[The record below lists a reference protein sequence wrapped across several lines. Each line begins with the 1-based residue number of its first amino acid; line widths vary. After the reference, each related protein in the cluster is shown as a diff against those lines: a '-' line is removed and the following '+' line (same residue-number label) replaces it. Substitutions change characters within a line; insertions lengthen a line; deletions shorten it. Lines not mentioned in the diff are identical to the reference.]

1 MSGQIRAL
9 AAELCEVIDNEYSEL
24 RMTKTKL
31 FEELEQER
39 QALQAEYQT
48 KFAELAE
55 MEKEITRKGESL
67 EKLEQLNLA
76 FVGRDNDVLKLNV
89 SGEMFQMK
97 RKTLTAPFPDSF
109 LAHLFSGRWDEN
121 IEKDAEGNYFLDLD
135 PWGFGVLLTYF
146 REKGMETPE
155 SPAVFPFVPREKR
168 DSFLNLLEYLGL
180 RAYLEVRDPADI
192 DKTCSNSSWWR
203 WRLSRRKSPSS
214 PPSPQLASRASNA
227 TPTQERNTRNNRL
240 YHPACTFTG
249 TTVHLP
255 DTRSESAAAS
265 VRGARGFSSGT
276 HSWSV
281 EVVIVSDTSYVG
293 FVSDMWS
300 NPHREIGR
308 CFESWSV
315 ASSGQ
320 IFAQKRDIEHVEEFT
335 NGTQLTF
342 VANMDAKTV
351 SVMINGRRFEDLF
364 RDLPDVIYPAVS
376 NSRAAAT
383 YTIRYQGEAQPSAE
397 SAEQLNDADP
407 TNARGETQ
415 SESVE

>member
-89 SGEMFQMK
+89 SGEMFQ
-97 RKTLTAPFPDSF
+97 LHV
-109 LAHLFSGRWDEN
+109 LHFSRMRWDEN

-227 TPTQERNTRNNRL
+227 TPTQERNTRNNRSPPL
-240 YHPACTFTG
+240 SDNLRKRCTTQP
-249 TTVHLP
+249 VHLRAQLYTFP
-255 DTRSESAAAS
+255 THEANRPPLPCGEREDFLPAHIHGVWRSSLFQTPA
-265 VRGARGFSSGT
+265 T
-276 HSWSV
+276 
-281 EVVIVSDTSYVG
+281 SDS
-293 FVSDMWS
+293 
-300 NPHREIGR
+300 
-308 CFESWSV
+308 
-315 ASSGQ
+315 
-320 IFAQKRDIEHVEEFT
+320 
-335 NGTQLTF
+335 
-342 VANMDAKTV
+342 
-351 SVMINGRRFEDLF
+351 
-364 RDLPDVIYPAVS
+364 
-376 NSRAAAT
+376 
-383 YTIRYQGEAQPSAE
+383 
-397 SAEQLNDADP
+397 
-407 TNARGETQ
+407 
-415 SESVE
+415 